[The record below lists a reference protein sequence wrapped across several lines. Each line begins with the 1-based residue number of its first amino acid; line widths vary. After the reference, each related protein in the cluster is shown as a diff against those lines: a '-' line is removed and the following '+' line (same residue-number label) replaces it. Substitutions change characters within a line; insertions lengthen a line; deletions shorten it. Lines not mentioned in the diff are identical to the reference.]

1 MRPASEKVASTRRDT
16 RLFTQLASE
25 LLSEG
30 VPVRF
35 RAEGQSMS
43 PALEGGEVLTVAPL
57 GDRPLEPRQIVLA
70 RSDDGVKAHRI
81 VAKVEESS
89 QLEIK
94 GDAGLESERVAL
106 AGVLGRVIHSERD
119 GQMNRLDTRGSYWL
133 AAIRTIKKRATRAM
147 ALRLK
152 GGATTAA
159 VALAVVSASAFV
171 AAPVARAQSTDLAL
185 TATASSPVEAGATIT
200 YTETV
205 TNNGPNSAT
214 TVVLYQ
220 QTPTNTTYKSIT
232 APTGWTCT
240 NPGNGKAG
248 AVTCTDGSNFAANAT
263 ASFTFVV
270 TVLSGTNA
278 PAAGSTIYNWAN
290 VTSSTADTA
299 PANNAVT
306 VGSVVVVKNDADLG
320 VSVSASPATV
330 FVNSP
335 LTYTI
340 QVQNSG
346 PNATTASTL
355 TDALPTGFAYG
366 SVAATPSTVSCTG
379 GATTTCSLG
388 ALASGA
394 TATITIT
401 GTSGGT
407 AATLTNSPAL
417 SGTAPTDPNSSN
429 DTATVITTVQ
439 PLACAT
445 PGNDGAVTSLTGI
458 VNTYFPPANA
468 TESIAAG
475 SATAT
480 IALGAAN
487 AGGAQTAIAKG
498 DLLLIIQTQGASI
511 NKDNGSDYGD
521 GVSGDPAYGAT
532 NYNSVGNYE
541 FITAGSAVAK
551 TGGTLTVVGAGANG
565 GLLNAY
571 SNAPATTTQGAS
583 TFQVIRVPQY
593 SSVTLGPALAALPWT
608 GAVGGVLAIDVA
620 NQLQLNSATVALD
633 SAGFRGGGGRILT
646 GNATTNATDY
656 VTSSTL
662 NVNGGK
668 GEGVAGTPAYVAPV
682 GFTPTSTATATGQAN
697 DGYPAGSMARGAPGN
712 AGGGATDG
720 DPKANDENA
729 GGGGGANGGLGGNG
743 GFAWQSAGIGGG
755 FGGYSFPATT
765 SSIVMGGGAGAGST
779 NDGSYYI
786 PSTSTGGADC
796 GASCTGI
803 YSSGAPGGGIAIIRA
818 GYITGTGT
826 ITANGGNALEPENDG
841 GGGGG
846 AGGSILVFSNSG
858 TLSGLTVAANGGAG
872 GDTWRTDPPGT
883 FPGNRHG
890 PGGGGGGGVIFLSST
905 PASAAVN
912 PGMPGYSTTALD
924 PYGATS
930 GTAGIIGQTFSVTQ
944 APGTQSGGYCSS
956 ADLSVTDVGTPN
968 PVAPGGTITYT
979 QVVTNNSAM
988 DAVNNVYSTTV
999 PPNATFTS
1007 FSAPTG
1013 WTCVTPAVGASGII
1027 TCTNPDMAGSSSA
1040 NFSLVVGVP
1049 SGTASGAQILN
1060 TASIGSG
1067 TNDPNLANNTASVLT
1082 LVSAATMA
1090 DVQLTK
1096 TANSSVVQAGG
1107 TIVYT
1112 IVVKNN
1118 GPAAAATNTFT
1129 DATPGTTTFK
1139 SITQTGT
1146 AWTCTTPAVGATGT
1160 VSCTNSSL
1168 AVSGMTTFTLTVT
1181 VPAAT
1186 ASGTVIT
1193 NSALV
1198 SSNTPDAFPSNN
1210 IASAST
1216 TVASATQNNLSIT
1229 ETATPYP
1236 VYAGNNVTFNFT
1248 VTNAGPAAAATV
1260 TVSGTTPT
1268 GTQFVGGSAPTGWTC
1283 TTIPPVG
1290 GAGNFSCS
1298 AAAFPAGST
1307 APFSLVVTVPAGT
1320 AGGTQ
1325 ISQTVN
1331 VTETGATD
1339 ISTSNN
1345 SATASTVV
1353 AGLTQADVAIVKTAA
1368 PEPVDQGTTLVYTLQ
1383 VTNGGPAT
1391 AQGVTASDPLPS
1403 QVTFVSATST
1413 QGTCTQTSGTVNCTI
1428 GSMTNGSNVVIT
1440 INVTA
1445 SVFAAGTAVANTATV
1460 NTTSSDP
1467 NTTNN
1472 FSSVLSTIISPTA
1485 VNITGFRAVAQSGRG
1500 VMLEWR
1506 TKSEL
1511 RNLGF
1516 HIYRDD
1522 ATGHHRVTPSLI
1534 AGAALFARGAQPQ
1547 HAAKTYRWIDP
1558 DGNAQ
1563 ATYSLEDVDL
1573 SGTRNLHGPVTAE
1586 ISAETD
1592 PATTQIASP
1601 SVSASGQVSG
1611 SSSQSQA
1618 VLLSQFNR
1626 RYGTALPARMI
1637 PHVVKPAV
1645 SAPLQTPQIAS
1656 GELNNMAAAKIS
1668 VQAEGWYSVT
1678 GSQLAAAGFN
1688 TGSNAQNLKLY
1699 AEGVEQPLL
1708 IASESGNAAGPL
1720 GANDSIQFYG
1730 TPIDTPFSGTRVY
1743 WLVNSA
1749 GAGKRVIVAP
1759 AQNSAQNAPQSF
1771 LSTVVLEQR
1780 TTYFAALLNGENND
1794 NFFGATVSTEP
1805 VDQVLTAT
1813 HIDPTSN
1820 LESSIDVTLQG
1831 VTDGQIHTVS
1841 VVLNGATLGS
1851 MTFEG
1856 EGNTT
1861 NTFPVLASQL
1871 VEGANTVTLTALNG
1885 DNDVSLVQS
1894 IALHYPHT
1902 YAADSGWLEATAP
1915 AGTKVTLAGFAS
1927 PSVQVF
1933 DITDPLNTVSLPAT
1947 SQVQDSAYSFT
1958 VVAPGAGNGAR
1969 TLLAFSSDQIASPVG
1984 IVNHAPN
1991 SSITSRDGTQ
2001 EIIVTTEDFQSA
2013 LAPLL
2018 ALRSSEARD
2027 TQVVLMDQ
2035 LYDEYNYGERSP
2047 FALKQ
2052 YLEHA
2057 YVTWRVRAQ
2066 DVLLVGT
2073 ASVDPRNYLG
2083 FGSFDFVPTRLI
2095 ETQAFK
2101 TASDDWLTDFSNT
2114 GFATIPTGR
2123 LPVRTAAEASLVI
2136 SKIVNYER
2144 GSSTGSWNSQALFVA
2159 DQNVGVDF
2167 TAAAT
2172 TASALVP
2179 GSVSASHILANTL
2192 DPATAQQQILAAL
2205 NAGPVLVNYSGHGAE
2220 QQWSFADL
2228 FDDTAAAGLTN
2239 GNRLPVYVLMDCLNG
2254 FFHDVYAESLSTSLM
2269 LAPNGGAVAVWA
2281 SSGFTTQP
2289 PQAVLDENFLRA
2301 LAATPDIPLGRAA
2314 IEAKASISDPD
2325 VRRTWILF
2333 GDPAMH
2339 IAYPGTTSNVK

>member
-1 MRPASEKVASTRRDT
+1 MRPASEKLAKLRLQADAGTLRDT

-25 LLSEG
+25 LLNDG

-43 PALEGGEVLTVAPL
+43 PALEGGELLTVSPL
-57 GDRPLEPRQIVLA
+57 DQRPIEKGQIVLA
-70 RSDDGVKAHRI
+70 RSNGAVTAHRI
-81 VAKVEESS
+81 VAQVENSS
-89 QLEIK
+89 PLEIK
-94 GDAGLESERVAL
+94 GDAGIQSEHVAF
-106 AGVLGRVIHSERD
+106 ADVLGRVTHSERD
-119 GQMNRLDTRGSYWL
+119 GHMTSLDTRGSYWL
-133 AAIRTIKKRATRAM
+133 AAIRTFKKRATRAV

-152 GGATTAA
+152 SGGSIAA
-159 VALAVVSASAFV
+159 IAFAVVFASAFIAP
-171 AAPVARAQSTDLAL
+171 AAHAQTDLAL
-185 TATASSPVEAGATIT
+185 AATASSPVEAGATIT

-205 TNNGPNSAT
+205 TNNGPNTAT

-278 PAAGSTIYNWAN
+278 PAAGTTIYNWAN
-290 VTSSTADTA
+290 VTSSTADTT

-320 VSVSASPATV
+320 VSVSASPSTV
-330 FVNSP
+330 FVTSP

-340 QVQNSG
+340 LVQNSG

-355 TDALPTGFAYG
+355 TDALPTGFTYG
-366 SVAATPSTVSCTG
+366 SVTATPSTVSCTG
-379 GATTTCSLG
+379 GATTTCSIG

-401 GTSGGT
+401 GTTGGT

-417 SGTAPTDPNSSN
+417 SGTSPTDPNSSN

-439 PLACAT
+439 PLSCAT

-498 DLLLIIQTQGASI
+498 DLLLIIQTQGASV

-521 GVSGDPAYGAT
+521 GVNGDPAYGAT
-532 NYNSVGNYE
+532 NYNSAGNYE

-551 TGGTLTVVGAGANG
+551 TGGTLTIVGAGANG

-593 SSVTLGPALAALPWT
+593 SSATLSSGLAALPWT
-608 GAVGGVLAIDVA
+608 GAVGGVLALDVA
-620 NQLQLNSATVALD
+620 NQLQLNGATVALD
-633 SAGFRGGGGRILT
+633 SAGFRGGGGRSLA
-646 GNATTNATDY
+646 GNSTTNATDY

-668 GEGVAGTPAYVAPV
+668 GEGVAGTPAYVAPL
-682 GFTPTSTATATGQAN
+682 GFTATSTATATGQAN

-712 AGGGATDG
+712 AGGGATDD

-755 FGGYSFPATT
+755 FGGFAFPATT
-765 SSIVMGGGAGAGST
+765 STIAMGGGAGAGST

-786 PSTSTGGADC
+786 PSTGTGGADC
-796 GASCTGI
+796 GTSCTGI

-826 ITANGGNALEPENDG
+826 ITANGGSALEPENDG

-905 PASAAVN
+905 PASATVN
-912 PGMPGYSTTALD
+912 PGTPGYSTTALD

-930 GTAGIIGQTFSVTQ
+930 GTAGIIGQTVSVTQ

-979 QVVTNNSAM
+979 QAVTNNSAM
-988 DAVNNVYSTTV
+988 DAVGNTFSTTV
-999 PPNATFTS
+999 PPNATFS
-1007 FSAPTG
+1007 SLIVPTG
-1013 WTCVTPAVGASGII
+1013 WTCTTPAVGASGII
-1027 TCTNPDMAGSSSA
+1027 TCTDPDMAGSSSA
-1040 NFSLVVGVP
+1040 TFTLAVKVP
-1049 SGTASGAQILN
+1049 AADTSGSQILN

-1082 LVSAATMA
+1082 LVAASNTA

-1096 TANSSVVQAGG
+1096 TANSSIVQAGG

-1118 GPAAAATNTFT
+1118 GPVAAATNTMT

-1146 AWTCTTPAVGATGT
+1146 AWTCTTPAVGTTGT
-1160 VSCTNSSL
+1160 VSCTNASL
-1168 AVSGMTTFTLTVT
+1168 AVSGTTTFTLTVT

-1198 SSNTPDAFPSNN
+1198 TSNTPDAFPSNN

-1216 TVASATQNNLSIT
+1216 TVATATQNDLSV
-1229 ETATPYP
+1229 TATASP
-1236 VYAGNNVTFNFT
+1236 VPTVSAGSNVTYNFT
-1248 VTNAGPAAAATV
+1248 VANAGPAAATTV
-1260 TVSGTTPT
+1260 TVSGTLPT
-1268 GTQFVGGSAPTGWTC
+1268 GTTFVGGSAPTGWTC
-1283 TTIPPVG
+1283 TTPAVG
-1290 GAGNFSCS
+1290 ATGTFSCT
-1298 AAAFPAGST
+1298 ALAYTAGTSS
-1307 APFSLVVTVPAGT
+1307 PFSLIVAVPTGT

-1325 ISQTVN
+1325 ISETIN

-1339 ISTSNN
+1339 INSANN

-1383 VTNGGPAT
+1383 VTNDGPAT
-1391 AQGVTASDPLPS
+1391 AQGVTVSDPLPS

-1413 QGTCTQTSGTVNCTI
+1413 QGTCALAGTTVNCTI

-1467 NTTNN
+1467 NPTNN
-1472 FSSVLSTIISPTA
+1472 YSSVISTIISPTA
-1485 VNITGFRAVAQSGRG
+1485 VNITSFRAVAQSGGG

-1547 HAAKTYRWIDP
+1547 HTAKIYRWIDP
-1558 DGNAQ
+1558 DGNTQ

-1573 SGTRNLHGPVTAE
+1573 SGTRSLHGPVTAE
-1586 ISAETD
+1586 MSAE
-1592 PATTQIASP
+1592 PATTLIAAPSSP
-1601 SVSASGQVSG
+1601 ASASSG
-1611 SSSQSQA
+1611 PQA

-1626 RYGTALPARMI
+1626 QYGTALPARMI
-1637 PHVVKPAV
+1637 PHVATPAPTTGSTAV
-1645 SAPLQTPQIAS
+1645 QTPQIAS
-1656 GELNNMAAAKIS
+1656 GELNNMPAAKIS
-1668 VQAEGWYSVT
+1668 VQAEGWYAVT
-1678 GSQLAAAGFN
+1678 RSQLAAAGFN
-1688 TGSNAQNLKLY
+1688 TGSSAQNLKLY

-1708 IASESGNAAGPL
+1708 VVGNQTGAL
-1720 GANDSIQFYG
+1720 GANDSIEFYG
-1730 TPIDTPFSGTRVY
+1730 TPIDTPFSGTRIY
-1743 WLVNSA
+1743 WLVSSA
-1749 GAGKRVIVAP
+1749 QPGKRIATAP
-1759 AQNSAQNAPQSF
+1759 AQSSAQNAPQSF
-1771 LSTVVLEQR
+1771 LSTVLLEQR

-1813 HIDPTSN
+1813 HVDATSN
-1820 LESSIDVTLQG
+1820 LASSVDITLQG
-1831 VTDGQIHTVS
+1831 VTDDQIHTVS

-1861 NTFPVLASQL
+1861 NTFPVLGSQL
-1871 VEGANTVTLTALNG
+1871 VEGANTITLTALNG

-1915 AGTKVTLAGFAS
+1915 AGTRATLTGFAN
-1927 PSVQVF
+1927 PSVRVF
-1933 DITDPLNTVSLPAT
+1933 DITDPLNIISLPAT

-1958 VVAPGAGNGAR
+1958 VVAPGAGNSAR
-1969 TLLAFSSDQIASPVG
+1969 TLLAFSSDQIGAPAG
-1984 IVNHAPN
+1984 IVNHAASN
-1991 SSITSRDGTQ
+1991 SLTAREGTQ
-2001 EIIVTTEDFQSA
+2001 EIIVTTEDFQAS
-2013 LAPLL
+2013 LSPLL
-2018 ALRSSEARD
+2018 ALRSSQSHD

-2052 YLEHA
+2052 YLDRA
-2057 YVTWRVRAQ
+2057 YITWRVRPE

-2095 ETQAFK
+2095 ETEAFK
-2101 TASDDWLTDFSNT
+2101 TASDDWLTDFNNT

-2123 LPVRTAAEASLVI
+2123 LPVRTADEASLVI

-2179 GSVSASHILANTL
+2179 ASVNTTHILANTL
-2192 DPATAQQQILAAL
+2192 DPATAQEQILAAL

-2228 FDDTAAAGLTN
+2228 FDETAAAGLTN

-2301 LAATPDIPLGRAA
+2301 LAANPNTPLGRAA
-2314 IEAKASISDPD
+2314 LEAKASISDPD

-2339 IAYPGTTSNVK
+2339 IAYPGTTNNLR